1 MKIRQTIFLLP
12 LFLLAGCASAGG
24 SQSRD
29 LDLKELCTEEQVFQ
43 YADFEWGTDS
53 EQLFKQSFL
62 KFDEKDLGQG
72 DESSTKT
79 YESKEKFSLE
89 NAESN
94 MDLEFSDGQLSQVSF
109 TFDIEQ
115 DANTWIQ
122 KEVDE
127 LNSLYGGGIATGL
140 GNQIYQWQ
148 GEQDTVLQL
157 TAFTEGDGKR
167 NRYLKR
173 GIDGILDWIIKLT
186 DTGASDGNVWCAC
199 FFVKK
204 LSKAL
209 KARKIE

>member
-43 YADFEWGTDS
+43 YA

-157 TAFTEGDGKR
+157 TAFTEGDESATV
-167 NRYLKR
+167 
-173 GIDGILDWIIKLT
+173 ILSV
-186 DTGASDGNVWCAC
+186 ASMEYSIG
-199 FFVKK
+199 
-204 LSKAL
+204 S
-209 KARKIE
+209 

>member
-1 MKIRQTIFLLP
+1 M
-12 LFLLAGCASAGG
+12 LAGCASAGG

-109 TFDIEQ
+109 
-115 DANTWIQ
+115 
-122 KEVDE
+122 
-127 LNSLYGGGIATGL
+127 
-140 GNQIYQWQ
+140 
-148 GEQDTVLQL
+148 
-157 TAFTEGDGKR
+157 
-167 NRYLKR
+167 NRMPIHGFR
-173 GIDGILDWIIKLT
+173 
-186 DTGASDGNVWCAC
+186 
-199 FFVKK
+199 KK
-204 LSKAL
+204 
-209 KARKIE
+209 